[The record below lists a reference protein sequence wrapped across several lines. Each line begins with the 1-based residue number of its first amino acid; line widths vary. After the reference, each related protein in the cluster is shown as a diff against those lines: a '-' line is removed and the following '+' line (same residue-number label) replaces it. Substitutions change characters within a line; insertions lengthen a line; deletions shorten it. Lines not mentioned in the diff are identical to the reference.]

1 MSTAAHA
8 GNHTGLAF
16 ERARASSIHNHPPQ
30 PQPQHPHQTN
40 NSHPHDQASRLRALV
55 EAGALDQ
62 QNTTEHEQEH
72 ELDNELEA
80 NLPVYPDD
88 DNDTGFYQAT
98 QQPKPAPFNPVLT
111 ETTTIAQRRCKRIA
125 VVSGKGGVGKS
136 NVAVNLSIA
145 LAATG
150 RRTALVDADL
160 GTANADVLCGLL
172 PSARLEHALPELDS
186 CDGASKSLCD
196 IAIEAPGGFHL
207 VPGSAGLG
215 RIADLDPA
223 HRRRLLTEIET
234 LQHNRDA
241 ILIDTSA
248 GIGAPAIMFATWADA
263 VVLVCTPEPTAMAD
277 AYAMLKAMARAVVEQ
292 HHDAYHTSDHATPT
306 NITQIYNTT
315 TPTAGIASLGRR
327 VGLVVNQVAGDDQAR
342 AAYRRIAG
350 VCDRFLGFRP
360 VFMGW
365 IPTDRDLPASVVA
378 RRPLL
383 LNKPK
388 SKAAAHI
395 RLLAERL
402 ADQIPIPT
410 PQPSEN
416 HHPLSNPA
424 NLYAQ
429 TYQGT
434 PIADDCRSS
443 SSTAPATQSGGGG
456 QAAPAT
462 SDTRRSVFSG
472 LLRPFNRRNRCAQ

>member
-1 MSTAAHA
+1 M
-8 GNHTGLAF
+8 
-16 ERARASSIHNHPPQ
+16 
-30 PQPQHPHQTN
+30 
-40 NSHPHDQASRLRALV
+40 
-55 EAGALDQ
+55 
-62 QNTTEHEQEH
+62 
-72 ELDNELEA
+72 
-80 NLPVYPDD
+80 
-88 DNDTGFYQAT
+88 
-98 QQPKPAPFNPVLT
+98 
-111 ETTTIAQRRCKRIA
+111 
-125 VVSGKGGVGKS
+125 
-136 NVAVNLSIA
+136 
-145 LAATG
+145 
-150 RRTALVDADL
+150 
-160 GTANADVLCGLL
+160 LCGLL

-186 CDGASKSLCD
+186 CDGASKSFRD

-215 RIADLDPA
+215 RIADLDRAPP
-223 HRRRLLTEIET
+223 RLLTEIET

-241 ILIDTSA
+241 VLIDTSA

-292 HHDAYHTSDHATPT
+292 HNDAYHPSDHATPT
-306 NITQIYNTT
+306 NYTT
-315 TPTAGIASLGRR
+315 TPAAGIASLGRR

-410 PQPSEN
+410 PQPNEN
-416 HHPLSNPA
+416 DHPSSNSA
-424 NLYAQ
+424 NLYTQ

-434 PIADDCRSS
+434 PIAGVSS
-443 SSTAPATQSGGGG
+443 SSTAPATQSGGG
-456 QAAPAT
+456 QTAPAT
-462 SDTRRSVFSG
+462 SDTRRSVLSS
-472 LLRPFNRRNRCAQ
+472 LLRPFNRRNRCAQTKILRP

>member
-16 ERARASSIHNHPPQ
+16 ERARASSIHTHH
-30 PQPQHPHQTN
+30 PQHPTPN
-40 NSHPHDQASRLRALV
+40 THPDDQASRLRALV

-62 QNTTEHEQEH
+62 QITTEQEH
-72 ELDNELEA
+72 ELDSELEA
-80 NLPVYPDD
+80 NLPAHSDD
-88 DNDTGFYQAT
+88 DHDTDFYQAP
-98 QQPKPAPFNPVLT
+98 QQPKPAPFSPVLT
-111 ETTTIAQRRCKRIA
+111 ETSTIAQRRCKRIA

-172 PSARLEHALPELDS
+172 PSARLEHVLPELDS
-186 CDGASKSLCD
+186 CDGASKSFRD

-241 ILIDTSA
+241 VLIDTSA

-292 HHDAYHTSDHATPT
+292 HNDADHAHDHAASANTGH
-306 NITQIYNTT
+306 IYSTT
-315 TPTAGIASLGRR
+315 TPAAGIASLGRR

-350 VCDRFLGFRP
+350 VCYRFLGFRP

-410 PQPSEN
+410 PQPNEN
-416 HHPLSNPA
+416 DHPSSNSA
-424 NLYAQ
+424 NLYTQ

-434 PIADDCRSS
+434 PIAGVSS
-443 SSTAPATQSGGGG
+443 SSSRSTAPATQSGGG
-456 QAAPAT
+456 QTAPAT
-462 SDTRRSVFSG
+462 SDTRRSVFSS
-472 LLRPFNRRNRCAQ
+472 LLRPFNRRNRCAQTKILRP